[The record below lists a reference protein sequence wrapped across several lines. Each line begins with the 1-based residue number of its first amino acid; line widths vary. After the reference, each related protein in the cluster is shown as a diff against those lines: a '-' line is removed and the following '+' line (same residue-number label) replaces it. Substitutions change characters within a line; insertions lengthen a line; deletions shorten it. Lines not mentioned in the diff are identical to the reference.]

1 LQSLY
6 INMGKMGIY
15 YIPENYSKK
24 VSLCL
29 NVDSV
34 TYDVTSDGGLFQVF
48 AAATKNARS
57 PTYV

>member
-1 LQSLY
+1 
-6 INMGKMGIY
+6 MGKMGIY